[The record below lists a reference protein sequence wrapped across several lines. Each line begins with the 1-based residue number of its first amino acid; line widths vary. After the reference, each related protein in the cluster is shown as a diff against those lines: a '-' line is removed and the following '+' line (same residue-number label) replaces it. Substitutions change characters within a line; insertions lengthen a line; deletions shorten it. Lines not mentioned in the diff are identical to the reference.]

1 MLRVRSLARAAPLGA
16 RLASSCGAKE
26 SLIAANTRLL
36 NAITAGDFAT
46 YRELCA
52 SDGTCIEPETS
63 GQIVR
68 GTKFHQHYF
77 DLPSDGPSPPKTTTL
92 TDMTVRVC
100 GAGKMGFVTYNRLTQ
115 SGVDVAVAQVAPWPH
130 GLMRLSLAIALER
143 RSIHYL
149 AQETRVWEN
158 ADGGWRQVHFHKSS

>member
-77 DLPSDGPSPPKTTTL
+77 DLPSEGPSAPKTTTL

-100 GAGKMGFVTYNRLTQ
+100 AAGKMGFVTYNRLTQ
-115 SGVDVAVAQVAPWPH
+115 AGLDVSVAQVPIAPKSRH
-130 GLMRLSLAIALER
+130 GPIGP
-143 RSIHYL
+143 Y
-149 AQETRVWEN
+149 
-158 ADGGWRQVHFHKSS
+158 